1 MKLSDIDL
9 INLTNIY
16 IQQNN
21 LAQGINETEFVDKYF
36 EIYKKFLI
44 SLILNFLKSAKK
56 TVKIFK
62 KLFINL
68 FRGTY
73 CSSFSFSCSLKSK
86 FIPFTIPPP

>member
-36 EIYKKFLI
+36 EIYKKI
-44 SLILNFLKSAKK
+44 SNQFDIKLSEIGQKNSE
-56 TVKIFK
+56 IFQK
-62 KLFINL
+62 AF
-68 FRGTY
+68 Y
-73 CSSFSFSCSLKSK
+73 
-86 FIPFTIPPP
+86 

>member
-36 EIYKKFLI
+36 EIYKKI
-44 SLILNFLKSAKK
+44 SNQFDIKLSEIDQKNSENFQKA
-56 TVKIFK
+56 F
-62 KLFINL
+62 
-68 FRGTY
+68 Y
-73 CSSFSFSCSLKSK
+73 
-86 FIPFTIPPP
+86 